1 VHYTYEDIL
10 YSGLWYDILDACPI
24 LRSNIDTIY
33 REVGD
38 TLSLNRS
45 LMYLID
51 SATHIVESVDVEKLD
66 LSKLDVK
73 SINQIIKNIAKK
85 IGE

>member
-1 VHYTYEDIL
+1 MKMEVL

-24 LRSNIDTIY
+24 LKSNINTIY
-33 REVGD
+33 REVGE
-38 TLSLNRS
+38 TLSLNKS

-51 SATHIVESVDVEKLD
+51 SATHIIESIDINKVD

-73 SINQIIKNIAKK
+73 GINKIIQNIAKK

>member
-1 VHYTYEDIL
+1 
-10 YSGLWYDILDACPI
+10 
-24 LRSNIDTIY
+24 
-33 REVGD
+33 
-38 TLSLNRS
+38 
-45 LMYLID
+45 MYLID
-51 SATHIVESVDVEKLD
+51 SATHIVESVDVKKLD